1 MPSAKQM
8 KGYAGEHLVA
18 TWLEAKGYMILETNY
33 RFMKAEVDLIAFLPA
48 KQYERGGDLV
58 FVEVKW
64 RKDLAFSSPES
75 AVGATKKRLMIQA
88 AEAFLHERKLE
99 GTPCRFD
106 VVSLVGTPPE
116 LEYEHIESAF
126 IA

>member
-1 MPSAKQM
+1 MPSGKQM
-8 KGYAGEHLVA
+8 KGFAGEKLA
-18 TWLEAKGYMILETNY
+18 AAWLEEKGYVILEANY
-33 RFMKAEVDLIAFLPA
+33 RFMKAEVDLIAFLPT
-48 KQYERGGDLV
+48 KQYDRGGDLV

-64 RKDLAFSSPES
+64 RRNEDFATAESSIGS
-75 AVGATKKRLMIQA
+75 TKKRLMIQA

-106 VVSLVGTPPE
+106 VVTLVGSPPS
-116 LEYEHIESAF
+116 LKYEHIESAF